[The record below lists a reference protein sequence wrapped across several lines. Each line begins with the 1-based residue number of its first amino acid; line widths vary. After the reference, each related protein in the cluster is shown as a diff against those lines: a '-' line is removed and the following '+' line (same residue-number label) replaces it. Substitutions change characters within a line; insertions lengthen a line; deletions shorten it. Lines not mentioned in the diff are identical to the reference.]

1 MGKSFFTCS
10 PFSRRQYTTLENGGD
25 LVFHA
30 HAFDLL
36 DESLSQSL
44 LADVRP
50 FRRGVEDWCQILP
63 ESAFPREDE
72 RGTIF
77 PLTRMHR
84 RYILMHMRTTLNIE
98 AKLIEEAARL
108 TGVTEKT
115 ALVRMGLAA
124 LIAREGARRLADLGG
139 TEKNLRR
146 PPRRRSVRAA

>member
-1 MGKSFFTCS
+1 MRAGSITGS
-10 PFSRRQYTTLENGGD
+10 SE
-25 LVFHA
+25 
-30 HAFDLL
+30 
-36 DESLSQSL
+36 
-44 LADVRP
+44 
-50 FRRGVEDWCQILP
+50 RRGIVLRKIPFAGILL
-63 ESAFPREDE
+63 FL
-72 RGTIF
+72 
-77 PLTRMHR
+77 LTVMHG

-146 PPRRRSVRAA
+146 PPRRRSVPAA

>member
-1 MGKSFFTCS
+1 MTLAMSRDPSRMPYVLHGVIFRDKSAGWYPRIFTHARLL
-10 PFSRRQYTTLENGGD
+10 FLLTL
-25 LVFHA
+25 
-30 HAFDLL
+30 
-36 DESLSQSL
+36 
-44 LADVRP
+44 
-50 FRRGVEDWCQILP
+50 
-63 ESAFPREDE
+63 
-72 RGTIF
+72 
-77 PLTRMHR
+77 MHR

-98 AKLIEEAARL
+98 TTLIEEAARL